1 MGRRSGR
8 LKIPNLCCREPV
20 SVLAGPIADDRVRFM
35 SESGSTISDD
45 HRSAAAFRAE
55 GAGHTGSLGSIL
67 SGCGL
72 FVLMLSLQPFAGVPQ
87 QTAPGESTGNIVN
100 QVGWF
105 GLGLVFLVAM
115 LGLAQRDVLARLGF
129 GRWAVIFGIAAISIA
144 QSLDPTASWRGL
156 LLTAIVMIV
165 VAGVLVLPR
174 DEHGFATAAVNA
186 CLALLLLVYA
196 MLVLAPHLVVHGA
209 EGAEGVHAGD
219 WLGHLAH
226 KNFAAPV
233 FSIVA
238 MIGIYGW
245 RSGLRWRGG
254 LVIALGVLFVLNS
267 GSKTTMGFLPL
278 AIGVVTLA
286 RITGRPGLAVLAH
299 VVLVALIAAL
309 TVGSVMSPELNAML
323 KAVIADPTFTGR
335 DEIWKFALQRIS
347 ERPWF
352 GYGYA
357 SFWQTPAV
365 TGFEENYE
373 ASWDIRGI
381 GSGHNSY
388 LDAAL
393 TFGVPGAVLA
403 IWLLMGQPLFDYIRS
418 RRIPENRNLVD
429 LFAMILI
436 LMTYVGMLETFPLN
450 RADPLWVLFAM
461 AVMGLS
467 LAARMRTKAP

>member
-1 MGRRSGR
+1 MSD
-8 LKIPNLCCREPV
+8 
-20 SVLAGPIADDRVRFM
+20 SVHGA
-35 SESGSTISDD
+35 TISDSS
-45 HRSAAAFRAE
+45 RTAAE
-55 GAGHTGSLGSIL
+55 PGMLGGIL

-72 FVLMLSLQPFAGVPQ
+72 FVLMLSLQPFAGVRE

-105 GLGLVFLVAM
+105 GLGLVFLLAM
-115 LGLAQRDVLARLGF
+115 FGLTQRDVLARLGF
-129 GRWAVIFGIAAISIA
+129 GRWAVVFGIAALSIA
-144 QSLDPTASWRGL
+144 QSLDPTASARGL

-174 DEHGFATAAVNA
+174 DERSFATAAVNA
-186 CLALLLLVYA
+186 CLVLLLLVYA
-196 MLVLAPHLVVHGA
+196 MLVVAPHLVVHNS

-219 WLGHLAH
+219 WLGHLSH

-233 FSIVA
+233 FSMAA

-245 RSGLRWRGG
+245 RSGLRWRGAI
-254 LVIALGVLFVLNS
+254 VVALSVLFVLNS

-286 RITGRPGLAVLAH
+286 RITGRPGLAVLVH
-299 VVLVALIAAL
+299 LVLVALIAAL
-309 TVGSVMSPELNAML
+309 TIGSVMSPALNAML
-323 KAVIADPTFTGR
+323 KAVISDPTFTGR
-335 DEIWKFALQRIS
+335 DEIWKFALQRIA
-347 ERPWF
+347 EKPWF

-381 GSGHNSY
+381 GSAHNSY
-388 LDAAL
+388 VDAAL
-393 TFGVPGAVLA
+393 SFGLPGALLS
-403 IWLLMGQPLFDYIRS
+403 IWLLMGRPLIDYMRS
-418 RRIPENRNLVD
+418 RQIPENRNLAD

-436 LMTYVGMLETFPLN
+436 FMTYVGMLETFPLN

-461 AVMGLS
+461 AVMGLG
-467 LAARMRTKAP
+467 LAARMRTRAP

>member
-1 MGRRSGR
+1 MSDSASTINDSHNPTGALRTDDPDRTGMCQG
-8 LKIPNLCCREPV
+8 I
-20 SVLAGPIADDRVRFM
+20 LAG
-35 SESGSTISDD
+35 S
-45 HRSAAAFRAE
+45 
-55 GAGHTGSLGSIL
+55 
-67 SGCGL
+67 GL
-72 FVLMLSLQPFAGVPQ
+72 FVLILSLQPFAGVPE

-105 GLGLVFLVAM
+105 GLGLVFLAAM
-115 LGLAQRDVLARLGF
+115 LGLARRDVLARLGF
-129 GRWAVIFGIAAISIA
+129 GRWAVVFGIAALSIA
-144 QSLDPTASWRGL
+144 QSLDPTASLRGL

-174 DEHGFATAAVNA
+174 DERSFAVAAVNA

-196 MLVLAPHLVVHGA
+196 MLVLAPHLVVHSS

-219 WLGHLAH
+219 WRGHLSH

-245 RSGLRWRGG
+245 RSGLRWRGA
-254 LVIALGVLFVLNS
+254 LVVALGLLFVLNS

-286 RITGRPGLAVLAH
+286 RITGRPGLAVLVHLA
-299 VVLVALIAAL
+299 LVGLIAAL
-309 TVGSVMSPELNAML
+309 TVGSVMSPALNAML
-323 KAVIADPTFTGR
+323 KALISDPTFTGR
-335 DEIWKFALQRIS
+335 DEIWKFALQRIA
-347 ERPWF
+347 EKPWV

-365 TGFEENYE
+365 TGLEENYE

-381 GSGHNSY
+381 GSGHDSY

-393 TFGVPGAVLA
+393 TLGVPGAVVT
-403 IWLLMGQPLFDYIRS
+403 IFILMGLPLVDYLRAC
-418 RRIPENRNLVD
+418 RIPANRRLAD
-429 LFAMILI
+429 LFVMVVIF
-436 LMTYVGMLETFPLN
+436 MTYVGMLESFLLN
-450 RADPLWVLFAM
+450 RADPLWVLFAL
-461 AVMGLS
+461 AVVGIGL
-467 LAARMRTKAP
+467 AGQMRARSPKA

>member
-1 MGRRSGR
+1 MVRSRSARRIGGLSEDGRETSMSD
-8 LKIPNLCCREPV
+8 
-20 SVLAGPIADDRVRFM
+20 SVH
-35 SESGSTISDD
+35 GSTISDTT
-45 HRSAAAFRAE
+45 RSAAE
-55 GAGHTGSLGSIL
+55 PGMLGGIL
-67 SGCGL
+67 AGCGL
-72 FVLMLSLQPFAGVPQ
+72 FILMLSLQPFAGVPE

-115 LGLAQRDVLARLGF
+115 LGLTQRDVLARLGF
-129 GRWAVIFGIAAISIA
+129 GRWAVVFGIAALSIA
-144 QSLDPTASWRGL
+144 QSLDPTASLRGL

-174 DEHGFATAAVNA
+174 DERSFASAAVNA
-186 CLALLLLVYA
+186 CLVLLVLVYA
-196 MLVLAPHLVVHGA
+196 MLVVAPHLVLHSA

-219 WLGHLAH
+219 WRGHLSH

-245 RSGLRWRGG
+245 RSGLRWRGA
-254 LVIALGVLFVLNS
+254 LVVALGVLFVLNS

-286 RITGRPGLAVLAH
+286 RITGRPGLAVLVH
-299 VVLVALIAAL
+299 LVLVALIAAL
-309 TVGSVMSPELNAML
+309 TVGSVMSPTLNAML
-323 KAVIADPTFTGR
+323 KALISDPTFTGR

-393 TFGVPGAVLA
+393 TFGVPGAVLVT
-403 IWLLMGQPLFDYIRS
+403 WFLMGRPLIDYMRS
-418 RRIPENRNLVD
+418 RQIPANRNLAD

-436 LMTYVGMLETFPLN
+436 FMTYVGMLESFPLN

-461 AVMGLS
+461 AVMGLG
-467 LAARMRTKAP
+467 LAAQMRAKAS

>member
-1 MGRRSGR
+1 
-8 LKIPNLCCREPV
+8 
-20 SVLAGPIADDRVRFM
+20 M
-35 SESGSTISDD
+35 SESGSTIGDN
-45 HRSAAAFRAE
+45 HASAAAFRAE
-55 GAGHTGSLGSIL
+55 GNRHAGMLGGIL
-67 SGCGL
+67 AGCGL
-72 FVLMLSLQPFAGVPQ
+72 LILMLSLQPFAGVPE

-115 LGLAQRDVLARLGF
+115 LGLTQRDVLARLGF
-129 GRWAVIFGIAAISIA
+129 GRWAVIFGIAALSIA
-144 QSLDPTASWRGL
+144 QSLDPTASLRGL

-174 DEHGFATAAVNA
+174 DERSFAVAAVNA
-186 CLALLLLVYA
+186 CLVLLLVYA
-196 MLVLAPHLVVHGA
+196 MLVLAPHLVIHSS

-219 WLGHLAH
+219 WRGHLSH

-245 RSGLRWRGG
+245 RSGLRWRGA
-254 LVIALGVLFVLNS
+254 LVAALGVLFVLNS

-286 RITGRPGLAVLAH
+286 RITGRPGLAVLVH
-299 VVLVALIAAL
+299 LVLVALIAAL
-309 TVGSVMSPELNAML
+309 TVGSVMSPTLNAML
-323 KAVIADPTFTGR
+323 KAVISDPTFTGR

-393 TFGVPGAVLA
+393 TLGVPGAVLTT
-403 IWLLMGQPLFDYIRS
+403 WLLMGRPLIDYMRS
-418 RRIPENRNLVD
+418 RQIPENRNLAD

-461 AVMGLS
+461 AVMGLG
-467 LAARMRTKAP
+467 LAARMRTKAS

>member
-1 MGRRSGR
+1 
-8 LKIPNLCCREPV
+8 
-20 SVLAGPIADDRVRFM
+20 M
-35 SESGSTISDD
+35 SESSSTISDR
-45 HRSAAAFRAE
+45 HPSAAALRAD
-55 GAGHTGSLGSIL
+55 GTSHAGMLGSTL
-67 SGCGL
+67 AGFGL
-72 FVLMLSLQPFAGVPQ
+72 FILMLSLQPFAGVPQ

-105 GLGLVFLVAM
+105 GLGLVFLAAM

-129 GRWAVIFGIAAISIA
+129 GRWAVVFGVAALSIA

-174 DEHGFATAAVNA
+174 DERSFAVAALNA
-186 CLALLLLVYA
+186 CLVLLMLVYA
-196 MLVLAPHLVVHGA
+196 MLIVAPHLVVHSS
-209 EGAEGVHAGD
+209 EGAEGVHVGD
-219 WLGHLAH
+219 WRGHLAH

-245 RSGLRWRGG
+245 RSGLRWRGA
-254 LVIALGVLFVLNS
+254 LVVALGLIFVLNS

-278 AIGVVTLA
+278 AIGVVMLA
-286 RITGRPGLAVLAH
+286 RITGRPGLAVMVH

-309 TVGSVMSPELNAML
+309 TVGSVMSPALNAML
-323 KAVIADPTFTGR
+323 KAVISDPTFTGR
-335 DEIWKFALQRIS
+335 DEIWKFALQRIA
-347 ERPWF
+347 EKPWF

-357 SFWQTPAV
+357 SFWQTPVV

-388 LDAAL
+388 MDAAL
-393 TFGVPGAVLA
+393 TFGLPGAALV
-403 IWLLMGQPLFDYIRS
+403 IWLLMGRPLIDYMRGW
-418 RRIPENRNLVD
+418 RIPENRNLVD

-461 AVMGLS
+461 AVMGLG
-467 LAARMRTKAP
+467 LAARMRAKTS